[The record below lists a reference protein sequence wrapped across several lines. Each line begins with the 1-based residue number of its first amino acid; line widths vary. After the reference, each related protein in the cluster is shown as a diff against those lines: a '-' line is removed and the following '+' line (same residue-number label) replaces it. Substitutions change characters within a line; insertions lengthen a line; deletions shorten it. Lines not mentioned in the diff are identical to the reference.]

1 MLLKDLNAGDHRQ
14 SLIKESVMKNT
25 KVMIYMFVFQFVY
38 LLLQKAINRTKRQLK
53 TDVENDEEELV
64 APIL

>member
-1 MLLKDLNAGDHRQ
+1 MLLKDFNAGDHRQ